1 MMEKILNELLNINEP
16 IMGLRHHLYHIN
28 KEGMKQVR
36 KILIFNILNQEI
48 QMIDRQSQEVMN
60 KPGLWVKDI

>member
-48 QMIDRQSQEVMN
+48 
-60 KPGLWVKDI
+60 